1 VLGEMNRIG
10 VISRTFPKSFLTNVL
25 IHARSPCVGQ
35 SLCVGARSYSSNHE
49 TESFE
54 AFTERYVKFFDGV
67 DDQFEL
73 KRGLNNCFAYD
84 LVPAPSVIEA
94 SLRAARRVNDFSTAV
109 RIFEGVKQKVENSS
123 QYNLYLEELKP
134 IKDELGILTK
144 EELGF

>member
-1 VLGEMNRIG
+1 M
-10 VISRTFPKSFLTNVL
+10 SFARGIRLSSFTGFTRMVLTNNC
-25 IHARSPCVGQ
+25 SQ
-35 SLCVGARSYSSNHE
+35 SSYKGIRFYSSDHE
-49 TESFE
+49 NESYE

-109 RIFEGVKQKVENSS
+109 RIFEGIKQKVENSN
-123 QYNLYLEELKP
+123 QYNQYLEELKP
-134 IKDELGILTK
+134 IKDELGIMTK